1 MTAVVTFTV
10 DGILCGL
17 PVALVRE
24 VLPMVALR
32 PLPRQTSPMIGLL
45 TLRGELVPVVA
56 LRPWLGRD
64 DQAPTALT
72 RIMIVEGGGGEGGG
86 KGEGG
91 MGAWIG
97 LLADEV
103 HDVVLTDGWRL
114 TPLPPDRLGGPTAYL
129 SGLLERDGMTISL
142 LDLPPLLA
150 LFQAPGLEQPNLRR
164 PGGAPL
170 PTGQATHGADGPRF
184 PPSRVVP

>member
-1 MTAVVTFTV
+1 MSAVVTFTV

-32 PLPRQTSPMIGLL
+32 RLPRQTSPMIGLL
-45 TLRGELVPVVA
+45 ILRGELVPVVA

-72 RIMIVEGGGGEGGG
+72 RILVVEGEK

-114 TPLPPDRLGGPTAYL
+114 SPLPPDRLGGPTAYL

-142 LDLPPLLA
+142 LDLSPLLA
-150 LFQAPGLEQPNLRR
+150 LSHAPAVDQSKAPW

-170 PTGQATHGADGPRF
+170 ATGQATHGAGGP
-184 PPSRVVP
+184 